1 MARLKPQAKIALI
14 VIVAAGGVF
23 GLRSAMQHGLI
34 PTPGIMKSVIAS
46 KVSLPPQQDA
56 EVANVQALPY
66 PSATPADVSA
76 TRMRFDVWE
85 WNAMFSLIYAN
96 GGANT
101 TKGSLME
108 KYGANLELHREDS
121 NAQMK
126 ADLLACAK
134 QLHDGEKTCSS
145 GAAAIVVMGDSGGQ
159 WLADLNPELK
169 KLGPEYQ
176 AVIVGAVGRS
186 NGEDSLL
193 GPAEWKTN
201 PQTMKGKTI
210 VGVIRD
216 GDWNIALNYEGSN
229 GLKNNPDLTTFDP
242 DAVNWISAPDEDYIK
257 AVTEVYVP
265 NRCEDRK
272 VVKDGR
278 PTGETTRVCPDGVV
292 TWTPG
297 DEQAVHGR
305 PGTAKI
311 VSSREYASQMPA
323 VILGIKKFFNDNRD
337 ETQGLLAANF
347 QAADQVKA
355 FDAVRKM
362 AGDISAK
369 LYNDQN
375 GAYWYTYYSGVVDP
389 KTGQRLGGS
398 AVFNLQDEVAY
409 FGLDGRH
416 NNNMR
421 ATYETFGKI
430 ATDNYPNL
438 FKDHPIPQF
447 KDAIDTSYIFG
458 AQSVLAAS
466 GVQGATAETVD
477 YAKQAESGTVVG
489 HKAVYINFA
498 TGSDQPLP
506 MSLSTLNQLKDD
518 LAINSQLAIQID
530 GYTDDVGSDTV
541 NVPLSDKRAQAVKRY
556 LQNMAP
562 LTFPETRFK
571 SVSGHGSQN
580 PLAPNTTIEGK
591 ARNRR
596 VEITQIGL

>member
-96 GGANT
+96 GGVNT

-108 KYGANLELHREDS
+108 KYGVNLELHREDS
-121 NAQMK
+121 NSQMK
-126 ADLLACAK
+126 GDLLACAK

-145 GAAAIVVMGDSGGQ
+145 GSAAIVVMGDSGGQ

-193 GPAEWKTN
+193 GPAEWKAN

-257 AVTEVYVP
+257 AVTEVYIP

-272 VVKDGR
+272 VVQGGR

-305 PGTAKI
+305 AGTAKI
-311 VSSREYASQMPA
+311 ISSREYASQMPA

-355 FDAVRKM
+355 FEEVRKM
-362 AGDISAK
+362 GGDISAE

-438 FKDHPIPQF
+438 FKDHPIPQY
-447 KDAIDTSYIFG
+447 KDAVDTSYIFG
-458 AQSVLAAS
+458 AQSVLAA
-466 GVQGATAETVD
+466 GGIQGASAETVD
-477 YAKQAESGTVVG
+477 YAKQAASGTVVS

-506 MSLSTLNQLKDD
+506 NSVSTLNQLKDD

-530 GYTDDVGSDTV
+530 GYTDNAGSEAV
-541 NVPLSDKRAQAVKRY
+541 NIPLSDKRAQAVKRY

-562 LTFPETRFK
+562 LTFPESRFK
-571 SVSGHGSQN
+571 AVAGHGSQN
-580 PLAPNTTIEGK
+580 PLTPNTTTDGK

-596 VEITQIGL
+596 VEITQIGQ

>member
-1 MARLKPQAKIALI
+1 MPRLKPQAKIALI
-14 VIVAAGGVF
+14 VIVAAGVVF
-23 GLRSAMQHGLI
+23 GLRAAMQHGLI
-34 PTPGIMKSVIAS
+34 PTPGIMKSIVAS

-85 WNAMFSLIYAN
+85 WNAMYSLIYAN

-108 KYGANLELHREDS
+108 KDGVNLELHREDS
-121 NAQMK
+121 NSQMK

-134 QLHDGEKTCSS
+134 QLHDGEKSCSS

-193 GPAEWKTN
+193 GPAEWKSN

-229 GLKNNPDLTTFDP
+229 GLKNNPDLATFDR

-257 AVTEVYVP
+257 AVTEVYIP

-278 PTGETTRVCPDGVV
+278 PTGQTARICPDGVV

-305 PGTAKI
+305 PGTFKI

-323 VILGIKKFFNDNRD
+323 VILGIKKFFNDNRE

-355 FDAVRKM
+355 FDTVRKM

-375 GAYWYTYYSGVVDP
+375 GAYWYTYYGGTVDP
-389 KTGQRLGGS
+389 RTNQRLGGS
-398 AVFNLQDEVAY
+398 AVFNLQDEIAY

-430 ATDNYPNL
+430 ATDNYPAL
-438 FKDHPIPQF
+438 FKDHPIPQY
-447 KDAIDTSYIFG
+447 KDAVDTSYIFG
-458 AQSVLAAS
+458 AQSVLAAG
-466 GVQGATAETVD
+466 GVQGASAETVD
-477 YAKQAESGTVVG
+477 YTKQAASGTVVG
-489 HKAVYINFA
+489 HKAIYINFA
-498 TGSDQPLP
+498 TGSDHPLP
-506 MSLSTLNQLKDD
+506 ISLPTLNQLKDD

-530 GYTDDVGSDTV
+530 GYTDDVGTDTV
-541 NVPLSDKRAQAVKRY
+541 NIPLSEKRAFAVKQY

-562 LTFPETRFK
+562 LTFPDTRFK

-580 PLAPNTTIEGK
+580 PLAPNSTNEGK

-596 VEITQIGL
+596 VEITQIGQ